1 MGPPLSDGSYALLL
15 VSDDGIG
22 AMAQRQ
28 DSFSLI
34 LKGVTAPTTA
44 PTPIQV

>member
-1 MGPPLSDGSYALLL
+1 LGPQLTDGSYALLL

-34 LKGVTAPTTA
+34 LSGVTAPA
-44 PTPIQV
+44 LPPIQV